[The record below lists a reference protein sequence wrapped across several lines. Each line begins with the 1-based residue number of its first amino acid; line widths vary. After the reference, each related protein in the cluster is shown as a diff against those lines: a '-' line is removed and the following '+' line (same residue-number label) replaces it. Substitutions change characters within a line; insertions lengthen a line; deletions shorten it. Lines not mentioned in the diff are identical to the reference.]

1 MDIEHTIVAG
11 LTRDQT
17 FTVEEEHSAEHIGS
31 GTVGVLST
39 PSMIAFMEI
48 TARTLLDKHLPDSH
62 TSVGVQVSV
71 SHLAACPLGAEVEA
85 RIEVLSVD
93 GRRVTL
99 TVEAWHGDTN
109 LGAGTHQRVIV
120 DKERF
125 LEKAAS

>member
-1 MDIEHTIVAG
+1 MDVEHTIVAG

-17 FTVEEEHSAEHIGS
+17 FTVKEEHSAEHIGS
-31 GTVGVLST
+31 GT
-39 PSMIAFMEI
+39 
-48 TARTLLDKHLPDSH
+48 
-62 TSVGVQVSV
+62 VGVQVSV
-71 SHLAACPLGAEVEA
+71 SHLAACPLGAEVEV

-109 LGAGTHQRVIV
+109 LGAGIHQRVIV